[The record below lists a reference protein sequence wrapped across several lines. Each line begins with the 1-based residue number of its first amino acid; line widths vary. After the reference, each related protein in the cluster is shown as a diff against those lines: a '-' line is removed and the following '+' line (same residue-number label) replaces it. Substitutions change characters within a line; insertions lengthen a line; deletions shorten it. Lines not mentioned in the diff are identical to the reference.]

1 MDRLENSKNLFLS
14 LLVTFIFLSLAY
26 GSSND
31 SSSSSST
38 SSSPY
43 SNVNAALKECGDKL
57 KRDTA
62 AGYYYH
68 LSDVQMYKRMEKDQ
82 ENCMA
87 GYGHYPK

>member
-1 MDRLENSKNLFLS
+1 M
-14 LLVTFIFLSLAY
+14 TFIFLSLAY

-31 SSSSSST
+31 SSSSS